1 MLLGCDACQ
10 NRETGLLWQVPD
22 KSCTLHGWPLQG
34 APHVACCLKRRHAA
48 GKFVKDERPWGI
60 DAKFDIALPCATQNE
75 VEKDDAEKLVKAGVK
90 LVAEGANM
98 PSTSEVCAG
107 LEVAVH
113 ISGCEM
119 LFRA

>member
-1 MLLGCDACQ
+1 M
-10 NRETGLLWQVPD
+10 
-22 KSCTLHGWPLQG
+22 
-34 APHVACCLKRRHAA
+34 
-48 GKFVKDERPWGI
+48 KDERPWGI

-107 LEVAVH
+107 LK
-113 ISGCEM
+113 SGCGC
-119 LFRA
+119 LPL

>member
-1 MLLGCDACQ
+1 M
-10 NRETGLLWQVPD
+10 
-22 KSCTLHGWPLQG
+22 
-34 APHVACCLKRRHAA
+34 
-48 GKFVKDERPWGI
+48 KDERPWGI

-107 LEVAVH
+107 LKGNVA
-113 ISGCEM
+113 ISECQM
-119 LFRA
+119 SVLACLQDV